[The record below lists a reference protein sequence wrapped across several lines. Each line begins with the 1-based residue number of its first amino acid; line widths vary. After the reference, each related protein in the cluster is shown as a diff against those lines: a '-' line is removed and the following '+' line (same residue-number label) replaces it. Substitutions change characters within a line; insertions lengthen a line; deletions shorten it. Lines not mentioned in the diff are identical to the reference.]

1 MMGHLEIIR
10 ELSTDTR
17 DMFARMLEDSIG
29 TSQTS
34 GACLHAAIL
43 LSTLLTKFARAPSH
57 VCGGGPPMDGGLK
70 GPDGVLR
77 GHYWVEG
84 HCATGEHFVAD
95 ITADQ
100 FGYAPVVVLDGAA
113 AADLYFRGNQA
124 LIAEHVAE
132 EQSAWG

>member
-1 MMGHLEIIR
+1 MRAVFERVLVESMGSR
-10 ELSTDTR
+10 ET
-17 DMFARMLEDSIG
+17 A
-29 TSQTS
+29 

-43 LSTLLTKFARAPSH
+43 LSTILSKFANAPSQ
-57 VCGGGPPMDGGLK
+57 VCGGGPPMDGGLRGK
-70 GPDGVLR
+70 DGVIR

-100 FGYAPVVVLDGAA
+100 FGYAPVVVLDGSAA
-113 AADLYFRGNQA
+113 KDIYFPGDPV

-132 EQSAWG
+132 EQKSWG